1 MLYGFQGLS
10 LDVLKNDGKWGEIGR
25 SCLELHVFKGE
36 VEKIQRCF
44 PVLYS
49 GSDISKIARA
59 EEKSYVDE
67 LNNFKRIF
75 VDDKGKALYVLK

>member
-10 LDVLKNDGKWGEIGR
+10 LDIMKGDGQWGEIGN
-25 SCLELHVFKGE
+25 SCLELHVSKGE
-36 VEKIQRCF
+36 VEEIQRCF

-49 GSDISKIARA
+49 GSDIAKIARA
-59 EEKSYVDE
+59 QEKSYVDE
-67 LNNFKRIF
+67 LRNFKRVF